1 MKYEFM
7 CFGLAQNRK
16 SEQCGRYLLD
26 PVTLL
31 LQAKIA
37 QITVILNLNEHLG
50 FIVVAWDISPCTG
63 KCPRAVMG
71 LTLTPP
77 LSHTY
82 ILPLAIDFF
91 LIIVLF
97 YNHNHINNIHSWWF
111 KTFSPDVNITSLIL
125 IEKYRKKFD

>member
-1 MKYEFM
+1 MPRVTTMRYEFM
-7 CFGLAQNRK
+7 SFGLAQNRK

-77 LSHTY
+77 QPPHTHIY
-82 ILPLAIDFF
+82 CRLPLIF
-91 LIIVLF
+91 LMIVLF
-97 YNHNHINNIHSWWF
+97 YNHNHINNIHS
-111 KTFSPDVNITSLIL
+111 L
-125 IEKYRKKFD
+125 